1 MISPKSLRGLVR
13 SRFGHRLLV
22 LFICCALL
30 PTAAVA
36 VLALYDV
43 TRELDEQARRRLQE
57 SSKSIGFAIF
67 ERLLLLESQL
77 PVLGMA
83 SELRSARLSDRITPS
98 LTGRFVGVER
108 VPPSSLSTQA
118 REHLARGQALVSTTH
133 SPGRAPRIHLISQV
147 SQQNQ
152 SLGILKAEINQSF
165 LWGIFEGA
173 GVGNGTALVVL
184 DDSNQVLYSSLPAT
198 RAEEIG
204 RRLRAAPSR
213 SFEWE
218 SGQEPQIAS
227 YSTIFMKPRFMK
239 PKWTIVL
246 SEAKADVL
254 GSLTAFRSTFLPVI
268 LLSLLAVALLSI
280 HQIRR
285 SITPLHA
292 LHEGTRRI
300 AMRDFDSRVTVT
312 SGDEFE
318 QVADAFNTMAEQL
331 GRQFASLAHERAQLE
346 QRTNELARAN
356 ETLQEQIRERERAE
370 KALLESEEQL
380 RHSQKMEAIGTLAGG
395 VAHDFNNLL
404 TVISSYSE
412 LAMIS
417 LEPSSPLRTD
427 MEQIFQAS
435 VRAASLTRQLL
446 AFSRK
451 QVLHP
456 EAVELNELVSGVEK
470 MLRRLIGPAIEIRR
484 IQATPFARVK
494 ADPSQIDQVIVNLAV
509 NARDA
514 MPQGG
519 ELTIETG
526 TVRLDRDESARL
538 GVEAGDWVLLS
549 LADTGIGMDEATRAR
564 IFEPFFTTK
573 EPGKGTGLGLSTVY
587 GIVRQSGGC
596 ITVESEPGKGTKFRI
611 YLPALEFID
620 APLQGEPAASQM
632 RPGSETI
639 LLVEDDEP
647 VRVLA
652 DRLLRDAGYLV
663 LTASHAGEAL
673 LLSEQ
678 HDGPIHLL
686 LSDVVMPLMSGWR
699 LADRLRPNRPEMRV
713 LFMSGHT
720 DHGANGQGSLHAD
733 TPVLQK
739 PFGPEALHTKVR
751 GVLDPRNSGRWR
763 CRHDDE

>member
-1 MISPKSLRGLVR
+1 
-13 SRFGHRLLV
+13 
-22 LFICCALL
+22 
-30 PTAAVA
+30 VA
-36 VLALYDV
+36 VLALHDV
-43 TRELDEQARRRLQE
+43 TRQLDQQARRRLHE

-77 PVLGMA
+77 LVLGMGHERRAAAGLPDQITA
-83 SELRSARLSDRITPS
+83 SF
-98 LTGRFVGVER
+98 TGRFVGVER
-108 VPPSSLSTQA
+108 VRPSSLSPEA
-118 REHLARGQALVSTTH
+118 RAYLAQGQALVSTTH
-133 SPGRAPRIHLISQV
+133 PQGRAPRIHLV
-147 SQQNQ
+147 SRINRQNE
-152 SLGILKAEINQSF
+152 SLGILKAEIDPEF
-165 LWGIFEGA
+165 LWGISEGA
-173 GVGNGTALVVL
+173 GLNAGTALIVL

-198 RAEEIG
+198 RSEEIEH
-204 RRLRAAPSR
+204 RLGAAASG

-218 SGQEPQIAS
+218 SGKEPHIAS
-227 YSTIFMKPRFMK
+227 YWTIFMKPRFMK
-239 PKWTIVL
+239 PEWTIVL
-246 SEAKADVL
+246 SEPKADVL
-254 GSLTAFRSTFLPVI
+254 GALVAFRSTFLPVI
-268 LLSLLAVALLSI
+268 LLSLLAVVLLSI

-292 LHEGTRRI
+292 LQEGTRRI
-300 AMRDFDSRVTVT
+300 AMRDFDSRVTVA

-346 QRTNELARAN
+346 QRTDELARSN

-412 LAMIS
+412 LAISS
-417 LEPSSPLRTD
+417 LEPSSPMRTD

-456 EAVELNELVSGVEK
+456 EVVDLNELVAGMEK

-494 ADPSQIDQVIVNLAV
+494 ADPSQIDQVIMNLAV

-519 ELTIETG
+519 QLTIATA

-538 GVEAGDWVLLS
+538 GVEAGDWVMLS
-549 LADTGIGMDEATRAR
+549 LADTGTGMDEATRAR

-596 ITVESEPGKGTKFRI
+596 IAVESEPGKGTSFRI
-611 YLPALEFID
+611 YLPALEIID
-620 APLQGEPAASQM
+620 VTLLGQPSTAQM

-647 VRVLA
+647 VRLLA
-652 DRLLRDAGYLV
+652 DRLLRGGGYRV

-678 HDGPIHLL
+678 HEGPIHLL
-686 LSDVVMPLMSGWR
+686 LTDVVMPLMSGCR
-699 LADRLRPNRPEMRV
+699 LAERLRPSRPEMRV
-713 LFMSGHT
+713 LYMSGHT
-720 DHGANGQGSLHAD
+720 DHGGNGHGSLGAD
-733 TPVLQK
+733 TPLLQK
-739 PFGPEALHTKVR
+739 PFGPEALQSKVR
-751 GVLDPRNSGRWR
+751 EVLEDSEPKPAESPA
-763 CRHDDE
+763 